1 MEESSGTGGLVVADF
16 NDSREVVCSG
26 VVEAVPKVSIYFI
39 VGEFEV
45 VYTAAVEYGHAFVS
59 STVLKAENVAVDNQ
73 IVGNIF
79 VVTISTGLVA
89 LGHNKHID
97 LSDIVSDCYIVREAE
112 AVDKSDRIRSI
123 DVVVFDEGE
132 LSIQLAIF
140 IRAVGYAIPRLNDV
154 TYEVRQI
161 KVAVSDNHTVL
172 RPYAVTQH
180 RPCRA

>member
-1 MEESSGTGGLVVADF
+1 M
-16 NDSREVVCSG
+16 
-26 VVEAVPKVSIYFI
+26 
-39 VGEFEV
+39 
-45 VYTAAVEYGHAFVS
+45 
-59 STVLKAENVAVDNQ
+59 
-73 IVGNIF
+73 
-79 VVTISTGLVA
+79 
-89 LGHNKHID
+89 GHNKHID